1 MADKSIIIL
10 GSTGMLGSIA
20 CKYFN
25 KMSPEGWSVEGLN
38 REHFDAAETWHVR
51 RELCPYIR
59 QGDVVINCV
68 GVLKPDIEH
77 KGRINTI
84 NINSVFPQ
92 IVADLCNECG
102 ARFVHICSDC
112 VFTGNAGGYTE
123 ADVCDADDL
132 YARTKSLTPDG
143 CSVIRTSFVGPSKQ
157 GKGLLEWVKSNNNQS
172 IEGYTNCIWNGMTCV
187 TLCQFIHKCINNN
200 RWWNG
205 VLHAYTHNS
214 VSKFE
219 LCKLIARVYDMNV
232 DVKPITATHIS
243 GSRVNGVLDR
253 RLASVHSASIGHIQ
267 NISIEEQLISQ
278 RDFLNHTD
286 GQ

>member
-112 VFTGNAGGYTE
+112 VFTGN
-123 ADVCDADDL
+123 
-132 YARTKSLTPDG
+132 
-143 CSVIRTSFVGPSKQ
+143 
-157 GKGLLEWVKSNNNQS
+157 
-172 IEGYTNCIWNGMTCV
+172 
-187 TLCQFIHKCINNN
+187 
-200 RWWNG
+200 
-205 VLHAYTHNS
+205 
-214 VSKFE
+214 
-219 LCKLIARVYDMNV
+219 
-232 DVKPITATHIS
+232 
-243 GSRVNGVLDR
+243 
-253 RLASVHSASIGHIQ
+253 
-267 NISIEEQLISQ
+267 
-278 RDFLNHTD
+278 
-286 GQ
+286 